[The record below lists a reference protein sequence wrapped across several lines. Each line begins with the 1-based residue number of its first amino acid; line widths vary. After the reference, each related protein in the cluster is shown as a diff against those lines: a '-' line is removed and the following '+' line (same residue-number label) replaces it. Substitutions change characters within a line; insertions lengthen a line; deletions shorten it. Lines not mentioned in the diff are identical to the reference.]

1 MERKSLAWIWA
12 GLGVVAVFVL
22 VTSGVWRRPAAGL
35 DAPPNATPP
44 IIVEPIQPTAAA
56 QVPSLPAGQR
66 AAASSLTAAADP
78 APASAAKSAA
88 AQTLVA
94 SAAGEEG
101 ASTALPAEEP
111 ARVRTVQQALQA
123 AGYAPGAVDGKM
135 GKRTQ
140 KAIREFQEAHGLS
153 VDGKVGPKTW
163 AKLRPYLQHP
173 AESSASAGT
182 TTPSNNE

>member
-12 GLGVVAVFVL
+12 GLGVVAVLVL
-22 VTSGVWRRPAAGL
+22 VTSGVWRRPAADL
-35 DAPPNATPP
+35 NAPPNATPP

-66 AAASSLTAAADP
+66 AAVTDP
-78 APASAAKSAA
+78 APAASVKSAA
-88 AQTLVA
+88 GRTVVA

-101 ASTALPAEEP
+101 ASTALPAEGP
-111 ARVRTVQQALQA
+111 ARVRTVQQALQT

-140 KAIREFQEAHGLS
+140 KAIRDFQEAHGLS

-163 AKLRPYLQHP
+163 AKLGPYLQHP
-173 AESSASAGT
+173 AESSASTSGNAD
-182 TTPSNNE
+182 